1 MSTRMKKLLIYGYG
15 YTASYLAETLST
27 ENYLII
33 GSSREEKKFNS
44 DNKKVKFIN
53 NSQVN
58 NCLLKDDITHILV
71 SVPPNDLGDIFIQN
85 YRDIITKNKNIEWI
99 GYLSA
104 TNVYGDHNG
113 KLVSE
118 SSQTKPKTKKGIN
131 RLVAEKQWLELISK
145 FNLPIKIFRLAGIY
159 GPNRNI
165 KERLIKGLVKNI
177 FKEGQFFSR
186 IHVEDIANIL
196 NLSMN
201 NITKNKIYNLADD
214 FSCNLN
220 VIIEYLCEKNSLI
233 KPAQIDFDDMSL
245 DYKKESFFLENK
257 RVDNSLVKKDLLKNF
272 KYPSFK
278 EGYKN
283 L

>member
-1 MSTRMKKLLIYGYG
+1 MKKLLIYGYG
-15 YTASYLAETLST
+15 YTASYLAETLNI

-33 GSSREEKKFNS
+33 GSSREEKKFNL

-53 NSQVN
+53 NSLVN

-85 YRDIITKNKNIEWI
+85 YRDIIIKNKNIEWI

-113 KLVSE
+113 ELVSE

-177 FKEGQFFSR
+177 FREGQFFSR

-220 VIIEYLCEKNSLI
+220 VIIEYLCEKNSLK
-233 KPAQIDFDDMSL
+233 KPAQISFDDMSS

-257 RVDNSLVKKDLLKNF
+257 RVDNSLVKKDFLKNF

>member
-1 MSTRMKKLLIYGYG
+1 MKKLLIYGYG
-15 YTASYLAETLST
+15 YTASYLAETLNT

-113 KLVSE
+113 ELVSE

-220 VIIEYLCEKNSLI
+220 MIIEYLCEKNSLI

>member
-1 MSTRMKKLLIYGYG
+1 MKKLLIYGYG
-15 YTASYLAETLST
+15 YTASYLAETLNT
-27 ENYLII
+27 KNYLII

-53 NSQVN
+53 NSLVN
-58 NCLLKDDITHILV
+58 NYLLKDDITHILV

-104 TNVYGDHNG
+104 TNVYGDHDG
-113 KLVSE
+113 ELVSE

-131 RLVAEKQWLELISK
+131 RLVAEKQWLELISQ

-257 RVDNSLVKKDLLKNF
+257 RIDNSLVKKDLLKNF

>member
-1 MSTRMKKLLIYGYG
+1 MKKLLIYGYG
-15 YTASYLAETLST
+15 YTASYLVETLNT

-257 RVDNSLVKKDLLKNF
+257 RVDNSLVKKDLLKSF

>member
-15 YTASYLAETLST
+15 YTASYLAKTLNT

-44 DNKKVKFIN
+44 DNKKVKFIH

-85 YRDIITKNKNIEWI
+85 YRNIITKNKNIEWI

-104 TNVYGDHNG
+104 TNVYGDHDG
-113 KLVSE
+113 ELVSE

>member
-15 YTASYLAETLST
+15 YTASYLVETLNT

-257 RVDNSLVKKDLLKNF
+257 RVDNSLVKKDLLKSF

>member
-1 MSTRMKKLLIYGYG
+1 MKKLLIYGYG
-15 YTASYLAETLST
+15 YTASYLAKTLNT

>member
-15 YTASYLAETLST
+15 YTASYLAETLNI

-33 GSSREEKKFNS
+33 GSSREEKKFNL

-53 NSQVN
+53 NSLVN

-85 YRDIITKNKNIEWI
+85 HREIITKNKNIEWI

-131 RLVAEKQWLELISK
+131 RLLAEKQWLELISK

-196 NLSMN
+196 KLSMN

-233 KPAQIDFDDMSL
+233 KPAQISFDDMSS

>member
-1 MSTRMKKLLIYGYG
+1 MKKLLIYGYG
-15 YTASYLAETLST
+15 YTASYLAETLNT

-53 NSQVN
+53 NSLVN

-113 KLVSE
+113 ELVSE

-165 KERLIKGLVKNI
+165 KERLVKGLVKNI

-220 VIIEYLCEKNSLI
+220 VIIEYLCEKNSLM

-257 RVDNSLVKKDLLKNF
+257 RVDNSLVKKDLLKSF

>member
-1 MSTRMKKLLIYGYG
+1 MKKLLIYGYG
-15 YTASYLAETLST
+15 YTASYLAETLNT

-33 GSSREEKKFNS
+33 GSSREEKKFNL

-53 NSQVN
+53 NSLVN

-113 KLVSE
+113 ELVSE

>member
-1 MSTRMKKLLIYGYG
+1 MKKLLIYGYG
-15 YTASYLAETLST
+15 YTASYLAETLNT

-85 YRDIITKNKNIEWI
+85 YREIITKNKNIEWI

-113 KLVSE
+113 ELVSE

-233 KPAQIDFDDMSL
+233 KPAQIDFDDMGL

-257 RVDNSLVKKDLLKNF
+257 RVDNSLVKKDLLKSF

>member
-1 MSTRMKKLLIYGYG
+1 MNTRMKKLLIYGYG
-15 YTASYLAETLST
+15 YTASYLAESLNA

-33 GSSREEKKFNS
+33 GSSREEEKLNS
-44 DNKKVKFIN
+44 DNKKIKFIN
-53 NSQVN
+53 NSLVN
-58 NCLLKDDITHILV
+58 NYLLKDDITHILV
-71 SVPPNDLGDIFIQN
+71 SVPPNNLGDIFIQN
-85 YRDIITKNKNIEWI
+85 YKDIIIKNKNIEWI

-131 RLVAEKQWLELISK
+131 RLVAEKQWLELISN

-165 KERLIKGLVKNI
+165 KERMTKGLVKNI

-186 IHVEDIANIL
+186 IHVDDIANIL

-220 VIIEYLCEKNSLI
+220 VVIDYLCEKNSLI
-233 KPAQIDFDDMSL
+233 KPEQINFDDMSL

-257 RVDNSLVKKDLLKNF
+257 RVDNSLVKKDLSINL

>member
-15 YTASYLAETLST
+15 YTASYLAETLNT

-53 NSQVN
+53 NSLVN

-85 YRDIITKNKNIEWI
+85 YRNIITKNKNIEWI

-113 KLVSE
+113 ELVSE

-220 VIIEYLCEKNSLI
+220 VIIEYLCEKNNLI

-245 DYKKESFFLENK
+245 DFKKESFFLENK
-257 RVDNSLVKKDLLKNF
+257 RVDNSLLKKDLLKNL

>member
-1 MSTRMKKLLIYGYG
+1 MKKLLIYGYG
-15 YTASYLAETLST
+15 YTASYLVETLNT

-113 KLVSE
+113 ELVSE

-245 DYKKESFFLENK
+245 DYKKESLFLENK

>member
-15 YTASYLAETLST
+15 YTASYLAETLNI

-33 GSSREEKKFNS
+33 GSSREEKKFNL

-53 NSQVN
+53 NSLVN

-85 YRDIITKNKNIEWI
+85 YRDIIIKNKNIEWI

-113 KLVSE
+113 ELVSE

-196 NLSMN
+196 KLSMN

-257 RVDNSLVKKDLLKNF
+257 RVDNSLVKKDLLKSF

>member
-15 YTASYLAETLST
+15 YTASYLVETLNT

-85 YRDIITKNKNIEWI
+85 YREIITKNKNIEWI

-113 KLVSE
+113 ELVSE

-201 NITKNKIYNLADD
+201 NITKNEIYNLADD

>member
-15 YTASYLAETLST
+15 YTASYLVETLNT

-113 KLVSE
+113 ELVSE

-257 RVDNSLVKKDLLKNF
+257 RVDNSLVKKDLLKSF

>member
-1 MSTRMKKLLIYGYG
+1 MKKLLIYGYG
-15 YTASYLAETLST
+15 YTASYLVETLNT

-53 NSQVN
+53 NSLVN

-113 KLVSE
+113 ELVSE

-177 FKEGQFFSR
+177 FKKGQFFSR

-257 RVDNSLVKKDLLKNF
+257 RVDNSLVKKDLLKSF

>member
-1 MSTRMKKLLIYGYG
+1 MKKLLIYGYG
-15 YTASYLAETLST
+15 YTASYLVETLNT

-85 YRDIITKNKNIEWI
+85 YREIITKNKNIEWI

>member
-1 MSTRMKKLLIYGYG
+1 MKKLLIYGYG
-15 YTASYLAETLST
+15 YTASYLAETLNT

-53 NSQVN
+53 NSLVN

-113 KLVSE
+113 ELVSE

-186 IHVEDIANIL
+186 IHIEDIANIL

-220 VIIEYLCEKNSLI
+220 VIIEYLCEKYSLI
-233 KPAQIDFDDMSL
+233 KPAQIDFDDVSL

>member
-15 YTASYLAETLST
+15 YTASYLAETLNT

-53 NSQVN
+53 NSLVN

-113 KLVSE
+113 ELVSE

>member
-1 MSTRMKKLLIYGYG
+1 MKKLLIYGYG
-15 YTASYLAETLST
+15 YTASYLAETLNT

-113 KLVSE
+113 ELVSE

-131 RLVAEKQWLELISK
+131 RLVAEKQWRELISK

-201 NITKNKIYNLADD
+201 NITKNEIYNLADD

-220 VIIEYLCEKNSLI
+220 VIIEYLCEKNNLI

-245 DYKKESFFLENK
+245 DFKKESFFLENK
-257 RVDNSLVKKDLLKNF
+257 RVDNSLLKKDLLKNL

>member
-1 MSTRMKKLLIYGYG
+1 MKKLLIYGYG
-15 YTASYLAETLST
+15 YTASYLAETLNT

-53 NSQVN
+53 NSLVN

-85 YRDIITKNKNIEWI
+85 YREIITKNKNIEWI

-113 KLVSE
+113 ELVSE

>member
-1 MSTRMKKLLIYGYG
+1 MKKLLIYGYG
-15 YTASYLAETLST
+15 YTASYLAETLNT

-113 KLVSE
+113 ELVSE

-177 FKEGQFFSR
+177 YKEGQFFSR

>member
-15 YTASYLAETLST
+15 YTASYLAETLNT

-85 YRDIITKNKNIEWI
+85 YRDIIIKNKNIEWI

-113 KLVSE
+113 ELVSE

-186 IHVEDIANIL
+186 IHVEDVANIL
-196 NLSMN
+196 SLSMN

-220 VIIEYLCEKNSLI
+220 VIIEYLCEKNSLK
-233 KPAQIDFDDMSL
+233 KPAQISFDDMSS

>member
-15 YTASYLAETLST
+15 YTASYLVETLNT

-53 NSQVN
+53 NSLVN

-113 KLVSE
+113 ELVSE

-131 RLVAEKQWLELISK
+131 RLVAEKQWLELILK

-177 FKEGQFFSR
+177 FKKGQFFSR

-257 RVDNSLVKKDLLKNF
+257 RVDNSLVKKDLLKSF

>member
-15 YTASYLAETLST
+15 YTASYLAETLNI

-44 DNKKVKFIN
+44 DNKKVKFIH

-85 YRDIITKNKNIEWI
+85 YRNIITKNKNIEWI

-104 TNVYGDHNG
+104 TNVYGDHDG
-113 KLVSE
+113 ELVSE

-233 KPAQIDFDDMSL
+233 KPAQIDFDDMGL
-245 DYKKESFFLENK
+245 DSKKESFFLENK

>member
-1 MSTRMKKLLIYGYG
+1 MKKLLIYGYG
-15 YTASYLAETLST
+15 YTASYFAESLNS

-33 GSSREEKKFNS
+33 GSSREEEKLNS
-44 DNKKVKFIN
+44 DSKKIKFIN
-53 NSQVN
+53 NRMVDNYLS
-58 NCLLKDDITHILV
+58 KDDITHILV

-85 YRDIITKNKNIEWI
+85 YKDIIIKNKNIEWI

-113 KLVSE
+113 ELVSE

-165 KERLIKGLVKNI
+165 KERIIKGLVKNI
-177 FKEGQFFSR
+177 FKKGQFFSR
-186 IHVEDIANIL
+186 IHVDDIANIL

-220 VIIEYLCEKNSLI
+220 VVIEYLCEKNSLI
-233 KPAQIDFDDMSL
+233 KPEQINFDDMSL

-257 RVDNSLVKKDLLKNF
+257 RVDNSLVKKDLSINL

>member
-1 MSTRMKKLLIYGYG
+1 MKKLLIYGYG
-15 YTASYLAETLST
+15 YTASYLAETLNT

-85 YRDIITKNKNIEWI
+85 YREIITKNKNIEWI

-113 KLVSE
+113 ELVSE

-145 FNLPIKIFRLAGIY
+145 FNLPIKIFRLAAIY

>member
-1 MSTRMKKLLIYGYG
+1 MKKLLIYGYG
-15 YTASYLAETLST
+15 YTASYLAETLNT

-113 KLVSE
+113 ELVSE

-165 KERLIKGLVKNI
+165 KERLVKGLVKNI

-257 RVDNSLVKKDLLKNF
+257 RVDNSLVKKDLLKNL